1 MIATD
6 WYGGVRTKSDVSDRA
21 LNLSRVLDALDEQDA
36 KLVESIARRLTK
48 DSGNGSDPGDD
59 S

>member
-1 MIATD
+1 
-6 WYGGVRTKSDVSDRA
+6 VSDRA
-21 LNLSRVLDALDEQDA
+21 LNLSHVLDALDEQDA